1 MNKLGFTPEAA
12 QLIGYYVYALVDPRN
27 QQIFYIGKGKGN
39 RVFDHANN
47 VKEAISEINKEKFN
61 AKESLIK
68 EIMDEGK
75 EVKAYILRHEIK
87 MESAAYEIE
96 SVLIDLLSLSAFK
109 GQTLGSLTNIQSGHG
124 MEANGIMTVDEVAAK
139 YAAEPANLDSLVR
152 EGFKFLA
159 IKINKTFDRGITD
172 DMIYEGVHFCWNV
185 NLTRARKLDYVLAVY
200 NGIIRGVYP
209 CKNQWHRVKPE
220 MIKVPQDKGR
230 CYFDHPTVL
239 TSEEQ
244 DRLNY
249 IKTKILNK
257 RIDKLPKSRNPIYYF
272 DKL

>member
-1 MNKLGFTPEAA
+1 MNKLEFNTETA
-12 QLIGYYVYALVDPRN
+12 QLIGYYVYALVDSRN
-27 QQIFYIGKGKGN
+27 RQIFYIGKGKGN

-47 VKEAISEINKEKFN
+47 VKEAINEIRKEKTN

-68 EIMDEGK
+68 EIIEAGK

-87 MESAAYEIE
+87 TESAAYEIE
-96 SVLIDLLSLSAFK
+96 SVLIDLLSHSAFK
-109 GQTLGSLTNIQSGHG
+109 GHTLGSLTNIQSGHG
-124 MEANGIMTVDEVAAK
+124 MEANGIMTMDEVAAK
-139 YAAEPANLDSLVR
+139 YAAEPADLESLVR
-152 EGFKFLA
+152 KGFKFLA
-159 IKINKTFDRGITD
+159 IKINKTFERGITD

-209 CKNQWHRVKPE
+209 CKSQWHRVKHE
-220 MIKVPQDKGR
+220 MVKVPQDEGR
-230 CYFDHPTVL
+230 CYFDRPTTL

-244 DRLNY
+244 EQLNG
-249 IKTKILNK
+249 IKAMLLNK
-257 RIDKLPKSRNPIYYF
+257 RIDKLPKSQNPVYYF